1 MNHLPKERLSTMEPA
16 ELYQGREWQ
25 GDTSS
30 KDQLVLQYLPYVK
43 NIVQRI
49 HAQLPSGV
57 EEDDLTNVGVIGL
70 IDAIDRYDPTRGTKF
85 TTYAAFRIRGAVMG
99 ELRSR
104 DVVSRTNRGKIRK
117 LQNTYTDLE
126 FKMGRDVQDSEVA
139 EAMGIDLDEFY
150 EIRKMASMSFVSFE
164 DMGLF
169 SREEKDDVIGLLT
182 GGDSGDPFQI
192 AGMKEMRNAAA
203 EAIEKLPE
211 KEKMVISLYYWDEL
225 TMKEIGKVLELTE
238 SRVSQLHSQAIVRLR
253 KAMRRKGLL
262 GD

>member
-1 MNHLPKERLSTMEPA
+1 MELA
-16 ELYQGREWQ
+16 ELYQEKEEWQ
-25 GDTSS
+25 GDPST
-30 KDQLVLQYLPYVK
+30 KDQVVLQYLPYVK

-49 HAQLPSGV
+49 HSQLPLGV

-104 DVVSRTNRGKIRK
+104 DVVSRTNRSKIRQ
-117 LQNTYTDLE
+117 LQNTYSDLE
-126 FKMGRDVQDSEVA
+126 FKLGREAQDSEVA
-139 EAMGIDLDEFY
+139 EAMGIELDEFY
-150 EIRKMASMSFVSFE
+150 QIRKMAGMSFVSFE

-169 SREEKDDVIGLLT
+169 SQEERDDAVGLLT
-182 GGDSGDPFQI
+182 GNGGEDPFQL
-192 AGMKEMRNAAA
+192 AGMKEMRNATA
-203 EAIEKLPE
+203 EAIEQLPE
-211 KEKMVISLYYWDEL
+211 KEKMVVSLYYWDEL

-238 SRVSQLHSQAIVRLR
+238 SRVSQLHSQAIVHLR
-253 KAMRRKGLL
+253 NAMRKKGLV

>member
-1 MNHLPKERLSTMEPA
+1 MELA
-16 ELYQGREWQ
+16 ELYQENEWQ
-25 GDTSS
+25 GGAST

-49 HAQLPSGV
+49 HSQLPLGV

-70 IDAIDRYDPTRGTKF
+70 IDAIDRYDPTRGVKF

-104 DVVSRTNRGKIRK
+104 DVVSRTNRSKIRQ
-117 LQNTYTDLE
+117 LQNTYADLE

-139 EAMGIDLDEFY
+139 DAMGIELEEFY
-150 EIRKMASMSFVSFE
+150 QIRKMASLTFVSFE

-169 SREEKDDVIGLLT
+169 SQEDKSDVIGFLS
-182 GGDSGDPFQI
+182 GSGDEDPFQMT
-192 AGMKEMRNAAA
+192 GMKEMRNAAGD
-203 EAIEKLPE
+203 AIEQLPE

-225 TMKEIGKVLELTE
+225 TMKEVGKVLDLTE
-238 SRVSQLHSQAIVRLR
+238 SRVSQLHSQAIVHLR
-253 KAMRRKGLL
+253 KAMRKKGLA
-262 GD
+262 DD

>member
-1 MNHLPKERLSTMEPA
+1 MELA
-16 ELYQGREWQ
+16 ELYQGKEWQ
-25 GDTSS
+25 RDGSS

-49 HAQLPSGV
+49 YAQLPSGV

-104 DVVSRTNRGKIRK
+104 DVVSRTSRSKIRQ
-117 LQNTYTDLE
+117 LQNTYADLE
-126 FKMGRDVQDSEVA
+126 CKMGRNVQDSEVA
-139 EAMGIDLDEFY
+139 EAMGIELDEFY

-164 DMGLF
+164 DMGFF
-169 SREEKDDVIGLLT
+169 SREEKDDVLSLLA
-182 GGDSGDPFQI
+182 GSNNGDPFQL

-203 EAIEKLPE
+203 EAIEQLPE
-211 KEKMVISLYYWDEL
+211 KERIVISLYYWDEL
-225 TMKEIGKVLELTE
+225 TMKEIGKVLDLTE
-238 SRVSQLHSQAIVRLR
+238 SRVSQLHSQAIIRLQN
-253 KAMRRKGLL
+253 AMRKKGLV
-262 GD
+262 DD

>member
-1 MNHLPKERLSTMEPA
+1 MELA
-16 ELYQGREWQ
+16 ELYQGKEWQ
-25 GDTSS
+25 GDTST

-49 HAQLPSGV
+49 HAQLPLGV

-104 DVVSRTNRGKIRK
+104 DVVSRTHRSKIRQ
-117 LQNTYTDLE
+117 LQNTYADLE
-126 FKMGRDVQDSEVA
+126 FKLGRDVQDFEVA
-139 EAMGIDLDEFY
+139 EALGIELDEFY
-150 EIRKMASMSFVSFE
+150 QIRKMASMSFVSFE

-169 SREEKDDVIGLLT
+169 SQEERDDAIGLLT
-182 GGDSGDPFQI
+182 GGGGEDPFQL
-192 AGMKEMRNAAA
+192 AGMKEMRNATA
-203 EAIEKLPE
+203 ESIENLPE

-238 SRVSQLHSQAIVRLR
+238 SRVSQLHSQAIIHLR
-253 KAMRRKGLL
+253 NAMRKKGLV

>member
-1 MNHLPKERLSTMEPA
+1 MELA
-16 ELYQGREWQ
+16 QLYQGKEWQ
-25 GDTSS
+25 GEGDSPT

-49 HAQLPSGV
+49 HAQLPMGV
-57 EEDDLTNVGVIGL
+57 DEDDLTNVGVIGL

-104 DVVSRTNRGKIRK
+104 DVVSRTSRSKIRE
-117 LQNTYTDLE
+117 LQNTYADLE
-126 FKMGRDVQDSEVA
+126 FKKGGEVQDSEVA
-139 EAMGIDLDEFY
+139 DAMGIEIDEFY
-150 EIRKMASMSFVSFE
+150 QIRKMASMSFVSFE
-164 DMGLF
+164 EMWLP
-169 SREEKDDVIGLLT
+169 SREERDDVIGFLLGN
-182 GGDSGDPFQI
+182 GGEDPFQI
-192 AGMKEMRNAAA
+192 ARIKELRNATA
-203 EAIEKLPE
+203 EAIEQLPE

-238 SRVSQLHSQAIVRLR
+238 SRVSQLHSQAVVHLR
-253 KAMRRKGLL
+253 NAMKKKGLV

>member
-1 MNHLPKERLSTMEPA
+1 MELA
-16 ELYQGREWQ
+16 ELYQGKEWQ
-25 GDTSS
+25 RDVSS

-49 HAQLPSGV
+49 YAQLPSGV

-104 DVVSRTNRGKIRK
+104 DVVSRTNRSKIRR
-117 LQNTYTDLE
+117 LQNTYADLE
-126 FKMGRDVQDSEVA
+126 FKKGRDVQDSEVA
-139 EAMGIDLDEFY
+139 DAMGIELDEFY
-150 EIRKMASMSFVSFE
+150 EIRKMASMSFVSIE
-164 DMGLF
+164 DMGFF
-169 SREEKDDVIGLLT
+169 SKKEEDDVLGLLT
-182 GGDSGDPFQI
+182 GSDSADPFQL

-203 EAIEKLPE
+203 EAIEQLPE

-225 TMKEIGKVLELTE
+225 TMKEIGKVLDLTE
-238 SRVSQLHSQAIVRLR
+238 SRVSQLHSQAIIRLQN
-253 KAMRRKGLL
+253 AMRKKGLV

>member
-1 MNHLPKERLSTMEPA
+1 MELA
-16 ELYQGREWQ
+16 ELYQGKEWQ
-25 GDTSS
+25 RDVSS

-49 HAQLPSGV
+49 YAQLPSGV

-104 DVVSRTNRGKIRK
+104 DVVSRTNRSKIRQ
-117 LQNTYTDLE
+117 LQNTYADLE
-126 FKMGRDVQDSEVA
+126 RKMGRDVQDSEVA
-139 EAMGIDLDEFY
+139 EVMGVELDEFY

-164 DMGLF
+164 DMGFF
-169 SREEKDDVIGLLT
+169 SKQEEDDVLGILAGS
-182 GGDSGDPFQI
+182 DNGDPFQL

-203 EAIEKLPE
+203 EAIEQLPE
-211 KEKMVISLYYWDEL
+211 KERIVISLYYWDEL
-225 TMKEIGKVLELTE
+225 TMKEIGKVLDLTE
-238 SRVSQLHSQAIVRLR
+238 SRVSQLHSQAIIRLQN
-253 KAMRRKGLL
+253 AMRKKGLV